1 MKSLNAKSN
10 GIFIQSTASASTTGF
25 ATQERFHF
33 GIKFPAETFS
43 PCGKKVKNGYFVD
56 FSGEELDIFFKGKI
70 ELLEFKQ
77 VLTDW
82 IKFIEECE
90 DKFIL

>member
-1 MKSLNAKSN
+1 MKSLNTKSN
-10 GIFIQSTASASTTGF
+10 GIFLQSTASASDTGF
-25 ATQERFHF
+25 VAEERFYF
-33 GIKFPAETFS
+33 GIKFPAERFS
-43 PCGKKVKNGYFVD
+43 PCGKNGYFVD
-56 FSGEELDIFFKGKI
+56 FSGEELDIFFKGKF

-77 VLTDW
+77 ILVDW